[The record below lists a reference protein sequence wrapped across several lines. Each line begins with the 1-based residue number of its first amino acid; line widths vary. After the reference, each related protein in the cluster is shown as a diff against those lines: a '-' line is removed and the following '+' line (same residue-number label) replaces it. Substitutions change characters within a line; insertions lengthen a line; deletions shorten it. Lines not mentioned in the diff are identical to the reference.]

1 MSTWGFR
8 LIDLSDE
15 NGGDSWIE
23 LCEVHYDDEGVP
35 VAYSN
40 PCVGSETVE
49 GMKQL
54 LDWHRL
60 ALGKP
65 VMQKSAFVGSFNYV
79 DKDDDD
85 E

>member
-8 LIDLSDE
+8 MIDLNDE
-15 NGGDSWIE
+15 NGGDPWIE
-23 LCEVHYDDEGVP
+23 LCEVHYNDAGVP

-40 PCVGSETVE
+40 PCIGSETVE

-54 LDWHRL
+54 LSWHKL

-65 VMQKSAFVGSFNYV
+65 VMQKSDFVGKFNY
-79 DKDDDD
+79 
-85 E
+85 EEGEENE

>member
-1 MSTWGFR
+1 MSTWNFR
-8 LIDLSDE
+8 LIDLNDE
-15 NGGDSWIE
+15 NSGNPWLE
-23 LCEVHYDDEGVP
+23 LVEVHYNEKRVP

-40 PCVGSETVE
+40 PCIGSETVE

-54 LDWHRL
+54 LSWHRL

-65 VMQKSAFVGSFNYV
+65 VMQKSDFVGKFNYE
-79 DKDDDD
+79 KN